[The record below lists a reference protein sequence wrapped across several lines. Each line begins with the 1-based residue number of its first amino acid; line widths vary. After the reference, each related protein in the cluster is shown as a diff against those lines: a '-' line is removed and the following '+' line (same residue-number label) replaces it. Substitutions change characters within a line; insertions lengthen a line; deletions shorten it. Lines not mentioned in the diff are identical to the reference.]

1 MIMTSTN
8 RKEKRSDP
16 RIPADLRLRTAEGD
30 GLIEM
35 QVANVSLGGAY
46 CRSPHP
52 IEPMTRM
59 EVILELPSEDGVT
72 PVRTEAVVVRAERS
86 SAGPQDPTYHLAL
99 WFQGMSEEHRTSLM
113 RYLGTYEH

>member
-1 MIMTSTN
+1 MASTN
-8 RKEKRSDP
+8 RKEQRSNQ
-16 RIPADLRLRTAEGD
+16 RIPSDLRLRTAEGD

-46 CRSPHP
+46 CRSPRP

-59 EVILELPSEDGVT
+59 EVILELPSADGVT
-72 PVRTEAVVVRAERS
+72 PVRTEAVVVRAERAS
-86 SAGPQDPTYHLAL
+86 TGSQNPTYHLAL

-113 RYLGTYEH
+113 HYLGTYEH